1 MHVRRR
7 GSCVNLFKVRYYF
20 VHIIKSPNLGIL
32 GNQMLNI
39 ACWEKVLYMLKLL
52 NVTTSDEISNTP
64 PSGGDTDP
72 LGRHLWL
79 KLYCLKFN
87 FQSSQAR
94 DLCLDSNGA
103 NHFYNGVGVHDPV
116 RTIKMRCINNINIK
130 GMSEQP
136 KEIIILNTRETTV
149 STKDSNVYVGGSTN
163 KSVPGMEYNDFNRS

>member
-1 MHVRRR
+1 
-7 GSCVNLFKVRYYF
+7 
-20 VHIIKSPNLGIL
+20 
-32 GNQMLNI
+32 
-39 ACWEKVLYMLKLL
+39 MLKLL